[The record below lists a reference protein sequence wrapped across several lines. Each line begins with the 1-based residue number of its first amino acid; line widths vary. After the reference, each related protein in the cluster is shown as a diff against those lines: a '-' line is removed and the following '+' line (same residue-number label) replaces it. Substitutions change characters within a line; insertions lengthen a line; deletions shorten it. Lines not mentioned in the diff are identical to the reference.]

1 MKSRARIAALFAC
14 LVSTTLA
21 AGQNPPAAPQP
32 QQPTFKLRVDY
43 VEVDVVVT
51 DRQGNLVR
59 DLKKEDFQV
68 LEDGKPQ
75 TVTNF
80 TLVDIPVERADR
92 PLFAANPIEPDVKT
106 NERPFDGR
114 VYVMVIDDL
123 HTRFGRSQR
132 VKVAAKQFIERR
144 LGAND
149 LMAIVHTAGPTD
161 ANQEFT
167 SNKKLLLAAV
177 DKTQTRFGDRE
188 PDERVLSHARSAPG
202 RRPAERSG
210 RCGAGIQREE
220 HARHDPQRRRM
231 VRVGARPPQVDP
243 VRQ

>member
-1 MKSRARIAALFAC
+1 MKSRARIAALLVCFAG
-14 LVSTTLA
+14 TALA
-21 AGQNPPAAPQP
+21 AGQNPAPPPASQA

-75 TVTNF
+75 TISTF
-80 TLVDIPVERADR
+80 TLVDIPIERADR
-92 PLFAANPIEPDVKT
+92 PLFASAPIEPDVKT
-106 NERPFDGR
+106 NDRPFDGR

-123 HTRFGRSQR
+123 HTNFQRSER
-132 VKVAAKQFIERR
+132 VKRAARQFVQRY

-149 LMAIVHTAGPTD
+149 LMAIVHTRSAGD

-167 SNKKLLLAAV
+167 NSKRRLTTAI
-177 DKTQTRFGDRE
+177 DKT
-188 PDERVLSHARSAPG
+188 
-202 RRPAERSG
+202 SG
-210 RCGAGIQREE
+210 YKL
-220 HARHDPQRRRM
+220 
-231 VRVGARPPQVDP
+231 
-243 VRQ
+243 